1 MKHGAAGTVGNPG
14 EQPQLYNLLLVI
26 LPYYVQKHFL
36 KVGGSL
42 LQKENIK
49 KCFTTLPVL

>member
-1 MKHGAAGTVGNPG
+1 MKHGAPGTVGNPG

-49 KCFTTLPVL
+49 KCFPILPVL

>member
-1 MKHGAAGTVGNPG
+1 MKHGAAGMVGSPG
-14 EQPQLYNLLLVI
+14 EQPRLHNLLLVI

-36 KVGGSL
+36 KRGGTL

-49 KCFTTLPVL
+49 KCFTTLPIL